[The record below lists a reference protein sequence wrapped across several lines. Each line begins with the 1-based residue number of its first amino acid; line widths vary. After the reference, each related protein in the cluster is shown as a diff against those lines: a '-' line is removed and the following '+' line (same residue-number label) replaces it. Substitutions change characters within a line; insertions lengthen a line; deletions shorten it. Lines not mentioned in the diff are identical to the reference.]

1 MIHKSTAFTFDLNFH
16 QFPKGSASEIL
27 FISYYN
33 IHDDKVVSKVSTQM
47 SSARRG
53 VATEE
58 MRQVAK
64 DEDID
69 LDFIVQ
75 RLANGSIIIP
85 KNNARKQKIKVVG
98 IGHGL
103 KTKVNVNIGTSTL
116 HQNLDEEI
124 SKAKVAVK
132 YGADTIM
139 DLSDG
144 GDLDLIRQTLLDA
157 APITF
162 GTVPVY
168 QAYWHGVEKYKNPL
182 NITEDDFLNAFEKN
196 AKDGVD
202 YTTIHSG
209 ITKELAK
216 RVLEV
221 KRHGGIVSKGGTITA
236 AWMLKYDKEN
246 PYHEHFD
253 YMCEI
258 ARKYDVTFSL
268 GDALRPGSILD
279 SHDELQVAEMIN
291 VSRLAKRAHEKDVQ
305 VMIEG
310 PGHVPLNEVA
320 ANVRLAKSLIGD
332 IPYYV
337 LGPLVTDIAAGYDH
351 IASAIGAA
359 VSAAEGVDLLCYLT
373 PAEHLALPTA
383 EEVKEGLIAYRIAA
397 HAGDLVKIRDKAIK
411 WDREIT
417 EARRTLNWEKQIA
430 LAINPEEAA
439 RIHFREGQHE
449 GNNVPCTMCGSACV
463 YIMLPQQRQKRRTDN
478 ISNNEHDDDSDVK
491 EETTATT
498 PTSS

>member
-1 MIHKSTAFTFDLNFH
+1 MATQVT
-16 QFPKGSASEIL
+16 SA
-27 FISYYN
+27 
-33 IHDDKVVSKVSTQM
+33 K
-47 SSARRG
+47 RG
-53 VATEE
+53 VATPE
-58 MRQVAK
+58 MMKVAK
-64 DEDID
+64 EEDMSINV
-69 LDFIVQ
+69 IKERVS
-75 RLANGSIIIP
+75 NGSVIIP
-85 KNNARKQKIKVVG
+85 NNINRKQKDVKHVG
-98 IGHGL
+98 IGNGL

-116 HQNLDEEI
+116 YQDLDEEI

-132 YGADTIM
+132 YGGDTIM

-144 GDLDLIRQTLLDA
+144 GNLDYIREKLLEA

-168 QAYWHGVEKYKNPL
+168 QAYAYGVEKYKNPL
-182 NITEDDFLNAFEKN
+182 NITSEDFLNSFEKHV
-196 AKDGVD
+196 KDGVD

-209 ITKELAK
+209 ITRDLAK
-216 RVLEV
+216 RVIKV
-221 KRHGGIVSKGGTITA
+221 RRHGGIVSKGGTITA

-246 PYHEHFD
+246 PYFEHFD

-291 VSRLAKRAHEKDVQ
+291 VARLAKRAREYDVQ

-320 ANVRLAKSLIGD
+320 ANVRLAKSLLGN

-359 VSAAEGVDLLCYLT
+359 ISAAEGVDLLCYLT
-373 PAEHLALPTA
+373 PSEHLGLPTA
-383 EEVKEGLIAYRIAA
+383 EEVKEGLIAYRIAG
-397 HAGDLVKIRDKAIK
+397 HAGDLVKMREKAIK
-411 WDREIT
+411 WDKAIT
-417 EARRTLNWEKQIA
+417 EARRTLNWEKQIS
-430 LAINPEEAA
+430 LSINPEEAE
-439 RIHFREGQHE
+439 RIHMRRLGQHG

-463 YIMLPQQRQKRRTDN
+463 YIMLPQQRKGMEQN
-478 ISNNEHDDDSDVK
+478 ISENQ
-491 EETTATT
+491 
-498 PTSS
+498 

>member
-1 MIHKSTAFTFDLNFH
+1 MST
-16 QFPKGSASEIL
+16 
-27 FISYYN
+27 
-33 IHDDKVVSKVSTQM
+33 
-47 SSARRG
+47 ARRG
-53 VATEE
+53 IATEE
-58 MRQVAK
+58 MFQVAK

-69 LDFIVQ
+69 INFLIPKV
-75 RLANGSIIIP
+75 ANGSIIIP
-85 KNNARKQKIKVVG
+85 RNNIRKQKIKVVG
-98 IGHGL
+98 IGKGL
-103 KTKVNVNIGTSTL
+103 RTKVNVNIGTSTL
-116 HQNLDEEI
+116 YQNLDEEV

-132 YGADTIM
+132 YGGDTIM

-144 GDLDLIRQTLLDA
+144 GNLDVIREKLLEA

-162 GTVPVY
+162 GTVPIY
-168 QAYWHGVEKYKNPL
+168 QAYASGVEKYKNPL
-182 NITEDDFLNAFEKN
+182 NITEDDFLNSFEKH

-209 ITKELAK
+209 ITKEIAK

-221 KRHGGIVSKGGTITA
+221 KRHAGIVSKGGTITA
-236 AWMLKYDKEN
+236 AWMLKYEKEN
-246 PYHEHFD
+246 PYFQHFD

-291 VSRLAKRAHEKDVQ
+291 VARLAKRAHENDVQ

-332 IPYYV
+332 VPYYV

-359 VSAAEGVDLLCYLT
+359 VSASEGVDLLCYLT
-373 PAEHLALPTA
+373 PAEHLALPTV
-383 EEVKEGLIAYRIAA
+383 EDVKEGLIAYRIAA
-397 HAGDLVKIRDKAIK
+397 HAGDLVKMRDKAIK

-417 EARRTLNWEKQIA
+417 KARRTLNWQRQIE
-430 LAINPEEAA
+430 LSINPEEAE
-439 RIHFREGQHE
+439 RIHNRQGQHE
-449 GNNVPCTMCGSACV
+449 GNNVPCTMCGGACV
-463 YIMLPQQRQKRRTDN
+463 YIMLPQQRKYEDKDEIISEIKQQK
-478 ISNNEHDDDSDVK
+478 EQ
-491 EETTATT
+491 
-498 PTSS
+498 

>member
-1 MIHKSTAFTFDLNFH
+1 
-16 QFPKGSASEIL
+16 
-27 FISYYN
+27 
-33 IHDDKVVSKVSTQM
+33 M
-47 SSARRG
+47 SCARRG
-53 VATEE
+53 TATEE
-58 MRQVAK
+58 MKQVAK
-64 DEDID
+64 EEE
-69 LDFIVQ
+69 LSLEFIV
-75 RLANGSIIIP
+75 RAVASGSIIIP
-85 KNNARKQKIKVVG
+85 KNIARPQKERKIVG
-98 IGHGL
+98 IGSGL

-124 SKAKVAVK
+124 SKAEVAVK

-144 GDLDLIRQTLLDA
+144 GDVGHIRRTLLEA

-168 QAYWHGVEKYKNPL
+168 EAYWQGVEKYKNPL
-182 NITEDDFLNAFEKN
+182 NITEDDFLNAFEAN

-209 ITKELAK
+209 ITNELAK

-221 KRHGGIVSKGGTITA
+221 ERQGGIVSKGGTITA
-236 AWMLKYDKEN
+236 AWMLKYEKEN
-246 PYHEHFD
+246 PYFEHFD

-258 ARKYDVTFSL
+258 AKKYDVTFSL

-320 ANVRLAKSLIGD
+320 ANVKLAKSLIGD
-332 IPYYV
+332 VPYYV
-337 LGPLVTDIAAGYDH
+337 LGPLVTDVAAGYDH

-383 EEVKEGLIAYRIAA
+383 EEVKDGLIAYRIAA

-411 WDREIT
+411 WDRAIT
-417 EARRTLNWEKQIA
+417 EARRTLNWDQQIK
-430 LAINPEEAA
+430 LSINPEEAA
-439 RIHFREGQHE
+439 RIHYREGQYD
-449 GNNVPCTMCGSACV
+449 GNNVPCTMCGAACV
-463 YIMLPQQRQKRRTDN
+463 YIMLPQQRQPK
-478 ISNNEHDDDSDVK
+478 SQKK
-491 EETTATT
+491 EAPEQ
-498 PTSS
+498 TS

>member
-1 MIHKSTAFTFDLNFH
+1 
-16 QFPKGSASEIL
+16 
-27 FISYYN
+27 
-33 IHDDKVVSKVSTQM
+33 M

-53 VATEE
+53 IPTEE
-58 MRQVAK
+58 MLQVAK

-69 LDFIVQ
+69 INFIIKKV
-75 RLANGSIIIP
+75 ANGSIIIP
-85 KNNARKQKIKVVG
+85 RNNTRKQKIKVVG
-98 IGHGL
+98 IGKGL

-116 HQNLDEEI
+116 YQNLDEEI
-124 SKAKVAVK
+124 SKAKIAVK
-132 YGADTIM
+132 YGGDTIM

-144 GDLDLIRQTLLDA
+144 GNLDLIREKLLEA

-162 GTVPVY
+162 GTVPIY
-168 QAYWHGVEKYKNPL
+168 QAYAYGVEKYKNPL
-182 NITEDDFLNAFEKN
+182 NITEDDFLNAFEKH

-209 ITKELAK
+209 ITKEIAK

-221 KRHGGIVSKGGTITA
+221 KRHAGIVSKGGTITA

-246 PYHEHFD
+246 PYFEHFD
-253 YMCEI
+253 YLCEI

-279 SHDELQVAEMIN
+279 SHDELQIQEMIN
-291 VSRLAKRAHEKDVQ
+291 VARLCKRAHEKDVQ
-305 VMIEG
+305 VMVEG

-359 VSAAEGVDLLCYLT
+359 VSASEGVDLLCYLT
-373 PAEHLALPTA
+373 PAEHLSLPNVDD
-383 EEVKEGLIAYRIAA
+383 VKEGLIAYRIAA

-417 EARRTLNWEKQIA
+417 KARRTLNWQKQIE
-430 LAINPEEAA
+430 LSINPEEAE
-439 RIHFREGQHE
+439 RIHNRQGQHE
-449 GNNVPCTMCGSACV
+449 GNNVPCTMCGGACV
-463 YIMLPQQRQKRRTDN
+463 YIMLPQQRKYEDKDEIVSEIKQ
-478 ISNNEHDDDSDVK
+478 
-491 EETTATT
+491 
-498 PTSS
+498 

>member
-1 MIHKSTAFTFDLNFH
+1 M
-16 QFPKGSASEIL
+16 G
-27 FISYYN
+27 
-33 IHDDKVVSKVSTQM
+33 TQM
-47 SSARRG
+47 SSAIRG
-53 VATEE
+53 IATDE

-64 DEDID
+64 DEEIS
-69 LDFIVQ
+69 LDTLVHGIA
-75 RLANGSIIIP
+75 RGSIIIP
-85 KNNARKQKIKVVG
+85 RNTARKQQIKVVG
-98 IGHGL
+98 IGQGL

-116 HQNLDEEI
+116 YQNLEEEV
-124 SKAKVAVK
+124 SKARVAVR

-144 GDLDLIRQTLLDA
+144 GDLNLIREKLLEA

-168 QAYWHGVEKYKNPL
+168 QAYAQGVEKFKNPL
-182 NITEDDFLNAFEKN
+182 NITSDDFLNAFEKN
-196 AKDGVD
+196 VKDGVD

-209 ITKELAK
+209 ITKELAQ
-216 RVLEV
+216 RIFDVQ
-221 KRHGGIVSKGGTITA
+221 RHGGIVSKGGTITA

-246 PYHEHFD
+246 PYNEYFD

-279 SHDELQVAEMIN
+279 SHDELQVSEMIN
-291 VSRLAKRAHEKDVQ
+291 VSRLAKKAREKEVQ

-320 ANVRLAKSLIGD
+320 ANVRLAKSLIGNV
-332 IPYYV
+332 PYYV
-337 LGPLVTDIAAGYDH
+337 LGPLVTDVAAGYDH

-373 PAEHLALPTA
+373 PAEHLGLPTA

-397 HAGDLVKIRDKAIK
+397 HAGDLVKIREKAIK

-417 EARRTLNWEKQIA
+417 EARRTLNWDKQIS
-430 LAINPEEAA
+430 LAINPEEAE
-439 RIHFREGQHE
+439 RIRNRRQGQIHS
-449 GNNVPCTMCGSACV
+449 NSAPCTMCGGACV
-463 YIMLPQQRQKRRTDN
+463 YIMLPQQRMYKKNTDGG
-478 ISNNEHDDDSDVK
+478 I
-491 EETTATT
+491 EEESEKTSTTATYPKNT
-498 PTSS
+498 IQQ

>member
-1 MIHKSTAFTFDLNFH
+1 MC
-16 QFPKGSASEIL
+16 
-27 FISYYN
+27 
-33 IHDDKVVSKVSTQM
+33 TQM
-47 SSARRG
+47 SSAKRG

-58 MRQVAK
+58 MLQVAK

-69 LDFIVQ
+69 INFLITKV
-75 RLANGSIIIP
+75 ANGSVIIP
-85 KNNARKQKIKVVG
+85 RNIARKQKIKVVG
-98 IGHGL
+98 IGKGL
-103 KTKVNVNIGTSTL
+103 RTKVNVNIGTSTL
-116 HQNLDEEI
+116 YQNLEEEI
-124 SKAKVAVK
+124 LKAKVAVK
-132 YGADTIM
+132 YGGDTIM

-144 GDLDLIRQTLLDA
+144 GNLDLIREKLLDA

-162 GTVPVY
+162 GTVPIY
-168 QAYWHGVEKYKNPL
+168 QAYAYGVEKYKNPL
-182 NITEDDFLNAFEKN
+182 NISEDDFLNAFEKH

-209 ITKELAK
+209 ITKEIAK

-221 KRHGGIVSKGGTITA
+221 KRHAGIVSKGGTITA
-236 AWMLKYDKEN
+236 AWMLKYEKEN
-246 PYHEHFD
+246 PYFEHFD

-258 ARKYDVTFSL
+258 AKKYDVTFSL

-279 SHDELQVAEMIN
+279 SHDELQISEMIN
-291 VSRLAKRAHEKDVQ
+291 VARLAKRAHEKNIQ

-359 VSAAEGVDLLCYLT
+359 ISASEGVDLLCYLT
-373 PAEHLALPTA
+373 PAEHLALPNV
-383 EEVKEGLIAYRIAA
+383 EDVKEGLIAYRIAA
-397 HAGDLVKIRDKAIK
+397 HAGDLVKMREKAIK

-417 EARRTLNWEKQIA
+417 KARRTLNWQRQIE
-430 LAINPEEAA
+430 LSINPEEAE
-439 RIHFREGQHE
+439 RIHTRQGQHE
-449 GNNVPCTMCGSACV
+449 GNNVPCTMCGGACV
-463 YIMLPQQRQKRRTDN
+463 YIMLPQQRKYD
-478 ISNNEHDDDSDVK
+478 EK
-491 EETTATT
+491 EEIV
-498 PTSS
+498 SEIKQQKEQ

>member
-1 MIHKSTAFTFDLNFH
+1 MC
-16 QFPKGSASEIL
+16 
-27 FISYYN
+27 
-33 IHDDKVVSKVSTQM
+33 TQM

-53 VATEE
+53 NPTEE
-58 MRQVAK
+58 MLQVAK

-69 LDFIVQ
+69 INYIIQKV
-75 RLANGSIIIP
+75 ANGSIIIP
-85 KNNARKQKIKVVG
+85 RNNIRKQKIKVVG
-98 IGHGL
+98 IGKGL

-116 HQNLDEEI
+116 YQNLDEEV

-132 YGADTIM
+132 YGGDTIM

-144 GDLDLIRQTLLDA
+144 GNLDLIRETLLDA

-162 GTVPVY
+162 GTVPIY
-168 QAYWHGVEKYKNPL
+168 QAYAYGVEKYKNPL
-182 NITEDDFLNAFEKN
+182 NITEDDFLNSFEKH

-209 ITKELAK
+209 ITKEIAK
-216 RVLEV
+216 RILEV
-221 KRHGGIVSKGGTITA
+221 KRHAGIVSKGGTITA

-246 PYHEHFD
+246 PYFQHFD

-279 SHDELQVAEMIN
+279 SHDELQIQEMIN
-291 VSRLAKRAHEKDVQ
+291 VARLCKRAHEKDIQ
-305 VMIEG
+305 VMVEG

-320 ANVRLAKSLIGD
+320 ANVRLAKSLMGE

-359 VSAAEGVDLLCYLT
+359 ISASEGVDLLCYLT
-373 PAEHLALPTA
+373 PAEHLSLPNV
-383 EEVKEGLIAYRIAA
+383 EDVKEGLIAYRIAA
-397 HAGDLVKIRDKAIK
+397 HAGDLVKIREKAIK
-411 WDREIT
+411 WDRAIT
-417 EARRTLNWEKQIA
+417 NARRTLNWQKQIE
-430 LAINPEEAA
+430 LSINPEEAE
-439 RIHFREGQHE
+439 RIHNRQGQHE
-449 GNNVPCTMCGSACV
+449 GNNVPCTMCGGACV
-463 YIMLPQQRQKRRTDN
+463 YIMLPQQRKYEDKDEMV
-478 ISNNEHDDDSDVK
+478 NEI
-491 EETTATT
+491 EQ
-498 PTSS
+498 

>member
-1 MIHKSTAFTFDLNFH
+1 
-16 QFPKGSASEIL
+16 
-27 FISYYN
+27 
-33 IHDDKVVSKVSTQM
+33 M

-53 VATEE
+53 IATEE
-58 MRQVAK
+58 MKQVAK
-64 DEDID
+64 DEDIS
-69 LDFIVQ
+69 LDYIV
-75 RLANGSIIIP
+75 RGVANGSIIIP
-85 KNNARKQKIKVVG
+85 RNNVRKQKIKVVG
-98 IGHGL
+98 IGKGL
-103 KTKVNVNIGTSTL
+103 RTKVNVNIGTSTL
-116 HQNLDEEI
+116 YQNLDEEI

-132 YGADTIM
+132 YGGDTIM

-144 GDLDLIRQTLLDA
+144 GSLDIIREKLLEA

-168 QAYWHGVEKYKNPL
+168 QAYAVGVAKKNPL
-182 NITEDDFLNAFEKN
+182 DITEDDYLNAFEKH

-221 KRHGGIVSKGGTITA
+221 RRHGGIVSKGGTITA

-246 PYHEHFD
+246 PYYEHFD

-373 PAEHLALPTA
+373 PAEHLALPSA

-411 WDREIT
+411 WDMAIT
-417 EARRTLNWEKQIA
+417 EARRTLNWEKQIS
-430 LAINPEEAA
+430 LSINPEEAQ
-439 RIHFREGQHE
+439 RIHTREGQHP

-463 YIMLPQQRQKRRTDN
+463 YIMLPQQRQKSNLEIKTD
-478 ISNNEHDDDSDVK
+478 
-491 EETTATT
+491 EESVTT
-498 PTSS
+498 PNTI

>member
-1 MIHKSTAFTFDLNFH
+1 M
-16 QFPKGSASEIL
+16 G
-27 FISYYN
+27 
-33 IHDDKVVSKVSTQM
+33 TQM

-53 VATEE
+53 IATQE
-58 MRQVAK
+58 MIEVAK
-64 DEDID
+64 YEDINLD
-69 LDFIVQ
+69 LLKRKV
-75 RLANGSIIIP
+75 ANGSVIIP
-85 KNNARKQKIKVVG
+85 KNNSRKQKIKVVG
-98 IGHGL
+98 IGNGL

-116 HQNLDEEI
+116 HQSLEEEI
-124 SKAKVAVK
+124 SKAIVAVK
-132 YGADTIM
+132 YGGDTIM

-144 GDLDLIRQTLLDA
+144 GDLDLIREKLLEA

-162 GTVPVY
+162 GTVPIY
-168 QAYWHGVEKYKNPL
+168 QAYVKGVEKHKNPL
-182 NITEDDFLNAFEKN
+182 SIDEDDFLNAFEKHV
-196 AKDGVD
+196 KDGVD

-216 RVLEV
+216 RIIDV
-221 KRHGGIVSKGGTITA
+221 KRHAGIVSKGGTITA

-246 PYHEHFD
+246 PYYEHFD

-279 SHDELQVAEMIN
+279 SHDELQIAEMIN

-359 VSAAEGVDLLCYLT
+359 ISAAEGVDLLCYLT

-383 EEVKEGLIAYRIAA
+383 EDVKEGLIAYRIAA

-411 WDREIT
+411 WDMEIT
-417 EARRTLNWEKQIA
+417 EARRTLNWEKQIS
-430 LAINPEEAA
+430 LAINPEEALK
-439 RIHFREGQHE
+439 IHNREGQHE
-449 GNNVPCTMCGSACV
+449 GNSVPCTMCGSACV
-463 YIMLPQQRQKRRTDN
+463 YIVLPQQRKYQGSKGTN
-478 ISNNEHDDDSDVK
+478 LEQ
-491 EETTATT
+491 EA
-498 PTSS
+498 TSSST